1 MVDELGQAAVGVDDA
16 LGEFTR
22 MARRVADAL
31 DAVDFGDV
39 VKQQGEVRNRAVG
52 HLAAIGVHVLAEK
65 RHFPD
70 ALIGKLGDLHED
82 VHHRAR
88 DLLAAGVG
96 HHAVGAVL
104 RAAFHDRDE
113 GGGAMRLRGGQMIEL
128 LDFGEAHVDLG
139 TARLNAGAKHVGQT
153 MQGLRSKD
161 HVNAGRAADDVFA
174 LLARDAAAHGDQH
187 AGTRLLDFADAAEV
201 GESLLLGLFTNGA
214 GVDDDQVGLLKHVG
228 AFIAHF
234 GVEKVG
240 DATAVVVVHLAAEAA
255 QIEFLRLHGLD
266 PGTMFRAAG
275 PWPAAGKEKSP
286 ALQWRRRGF

>member
-1 MVDELGQAAVGVDDA
+1 
-16 LGEFTR
+16 
-22 MARRVADAL
+22 
-31 DAVDFGDV
+31 
-39 VKQQGEVRNRAVG
+39 
-52 HLAAIGVHVLAEK
+52 
-65 RHFPD
+65 
-70 ALIGKLGDLHED
+70 
-82 VHHRAR
+82 
-88 DLLAAGVG
+88 
-96 HHAVGAVL
+96 
-104 RAAFHDRDE
+104 
-113 GGGAMRLRGGQMIEL
+113 
-128 LDFGEAHVDLG
+128 
-139 TARLNAGAKHVGQT
+139 

-275 PWPAAGKEKSP
+275 PLFCLVRLNAARKIWWRITDSNRGHKDYDSS
-286 ALQWRRRGF
+286 ALTD